1 MHIRPRVIPVLLL
14 DEGRLIKTKKFKYDN
29 YIGDPLNAVKVFNEM
44 GADELIILD
53 ISATK
58 NKRSPN
64 FQLIENLANECFMP
78 LTYGGGITNI
88 EEVSKIFSIGVEKIS
103 INSSLINNKISIS
116 DLVNKF
122 GSQSIVVSIDIK
134 KNFFNQFRLYKYNW
148 FFLKYNL
155 KEYLNMVINSNVG
168 EILLTSVDNDGMQSG
183 LDLKLIK
190 KITSL
195 VSVPVVACGGVGS
208 IDDISKGIHS
218 GASGIGVG
226 SMFVY
231 SGPLKGV
238 LISYLSNEEIEN
250 IAK

>member
-1 MHIRPRVIPVLLL
+1 MRPRIIPILLIN
-14 DEGRLIKTKKFKYDN
+14 EGQLVKSIRFKNEN
-29 YIGDPLNAVKVFNEM
+29 YIGDPLNAVKVFNEKN
-44 GADELIILD
+44 ADELVILD

-58 NKRSPN
+58 NKRGPD

-103 INSSLINNKISIS
+103 INNSLINNKISIC

-122 GSQSIVVSIDIK
+122 GSQSIVASIDIK
-134 KNFFNQFRLYKYNW
+134 KSFFGQFRLHNYYG
-148 FFLKYNL
+148 FSLRYNL
-155 KEYLNMVINSNVG
+155 KEYLNMIISSGVG
-168 EILLTSVDNDGMQSG
+168 EILLTSVDNDGMQLG

-190 KITSL
+190 EITSL

-208 IDDISKGIHS
+208 IDDISKGIHNS

-250 IAK
+250 LAKQ

>member
-1 MHIRPRVIPVLLL
+1 MRPRVIPVLLIN
-14 DEGRLIKTKKFKYDN
+14 EGQLVKTERFKNKN
-29 YIGDPLNAVKVFNEM
+29 YIGDPLNAVKVFNEKN
-44 GADELIILD
+44 ADELVILD

-58 NKRSPN
+58 NKRGPD

-88 EEVSKIFSIGVEKIS
+88 EEASRIFSIGVEKIS
-103 INSSLINNKISIS
+103 INNSLIHNKISIS

-134 KNFFNQFRLYKYNW
+134 KSFFGQFRLHNYNG
-148 FFLKYNL
+148 FSFRYNL
-155 KEYLNMVINSNVG
+155 KEYLNMIISSGAG
-168 EILLTSVDNDGMQSG
+168 EILLTSVDNDGMQLG

-208 IDDISKGIHS
+208 IDDISKGIHG

-226 SMFVY
+226 SIFVY

-250 IAK
+250 IAKQ